1 MTDQYPRLRLR
12 GIPPGRWKLHD
23 GEPPRQRRQLLARE
37 VVRIIFYMPHEHPEL
52 SLGVSHA
59 IDSYIR
65 AVGQGPQTINY
76 AYFSHDEGF
85 RLTEEQWSWVRQ
97 LLETTKRLSFP
108 DDYEPWERREIQKQ
122 GYERRLRFTGGEDS
136 QNGYQLEYRAR
147 IPWRPAPERTMA
159 SVLTATL
166 PIEFLEGHG
175 PGCVRQLALDMAS
188 KLSFASGHV
197 GLALDID
204 WSLRLSDNA
213 FRAQV
218 LRYPGIDLRAA
229 WLHERWM
236 GHHVDGVHWLNF
248 LGPPTLTQLG
258 GATSLRARLL
268 SAETT
273 LVELDEQR
281 VLVSLGERP
290 KAGDLATGTTL
301 SAYHEL
307 ARVLEPW
314 LEPLFLQP
322 PWETAEGARYTKLLL
337 TEEEARRWWRRF
349 LD

>member
-1 MTDQYPRLRLR
+1 M
-12 GIPPGRWKLHD
+12 LH
-23 GEPPRQRRQLLARE
+23 EEAPPRQRRQLLARE
-37 VVRIIFYMPHEHPEL
+37 VVRIVFYMPHDHPEL

-59 IDSYIR
+59 IDSYIHG
-65 AVGQGPQTINY
+65 VGQGPQSINY
-76 AYFSHDEGF
+76 VYFSHDEGM
-85 RLTEEQWSWVRQ
+85 RLEEEQWSWVRR
-97 LLETTKRLSFP
+97 LLETTKRRSFP
-108 DDYEPWERREIQKQ
+108 ADYEPWERREIQKR

-166 PIEFLEGHG
+166 PIEFLEEHG
-175 PGCVRQLALDMAS
+175 PGRVRQLALDMAS
-188 KLSFASGHV
+188 MLSFASGHV
-197 GLALDID
+197 GLALELD
-204 WSLRLSDNA
+204 WCLRPADNA

-229 WLHERWM
+229 WRHERWM

-258 GATSLRARLL
+258 GAIALKSRLD

-290 KAGDLATGTTL
+290 EAGDLATGTSL
-301 SAYHEL
+301 PAYREL

-314 LEPLFLQP
+314 LEPLFLDQCWDSERDP
-322 PWETAEGARYTKLLL
+322 RYTKLVL